1 MKHKALVILNVISR
15 DIESK
20 LGRDV
25 NVSGE
30 FDNKM
35 EKDLEKGEGKI
46 EAAMKIKE
54 ELEEIEGV
62 ADLLESQGKATEPRS
77 TVAVDAD
84 IVFVVNTEG
93 DGTYVGPPS
102 AISVQIDI
110 GAKRG
115 RSAQRSR
122 GVVGKQ
128 AKQAQQVRE
137 E

>member
-1 MKHKALVILNVISR
+1 
-15 DIESK
+15 
-20 LGRDV
+20 
-25 NVSGE
+25 
-30 FDNKM
+30 M

-46 EAAMKIKE
+46 EAAMKIEE

-62 ADLLESQGKATEPRS
+62 ADLSESQGKATEPRS

-84 IVFVVNTEG
+84 IVFVVNTEE